1 MLYVT
6 TRNKNDAHTAH
17 KTLTTDRASD
27 GGFYVPFQ
35 MPVISQEDILALKD
49 KTFGQCIADIL
60 NLFFSARLDGWDV
73 DFCIGRYP
81 AKLVPMS
88 HRIVMAETWHNP
100 DWDFARMVRN
110 LYSRI
115 CGNEDKEGVPSNWA
129 WIAIRIAT
137 LFGLYG
143 DLLRKGLVRP
153 GETFDVSVPVGDFT
167 GPMALWYARE
177 IGLPIGTIIF
187 SCNEN
192 SSLWDLLHYGQIKT
206 NGVAVA
212 TNTPQCDVAVPAN
225 LERLIYGQ
233 AGAAAVNEFVAASAE
248 GKLYAPDEETLCA
261 VRKDIYAAVV
271 SQKRM
276 ESVICNVYRS
286 NAYLLDPYGALA
298 YGGLQ
303 DYRATAGEGRTT
315 VLLAEQSPIC
325 SSATVSKAMGITV
338 QELKD
343 RLSMS

>member
-17 KTLTTDRASD
+17 KTLLSDRAPD
-27 GGFYVPFQ
+27 GGLYVPFQ
-35 MPVISQEDILALKD
+35 IPVISKDDILALKD
-49 KTFGQCIADIL
+49 KSFGQCVADIL

-81 AKLVPMS
+81 VKLVPMS
-88 HRIVMAETWHNP
+88 HRIVVAETWHNP

-110 LYSRI
+110 LYSRV
-115 CGNEDKEGVPSNWA
+115 CGNGDTQGVPSNWA
-129 WIAIRIAT
+129 WIAMRIAT

-143 DLLRKGLVRP
+143 ELLRKGLAEP
-153 GETFDVSVPVGDFT
+153 NAIIDIALATGDFA
-167 GPMALWYARE
+167 GPMAVWYARE
-177 IGLPIGTIIF
+177 MGLPVGMIIS

-192 SSLWDLLHYGQIKT
+192 SGLWDLLHYGQVRT
-206 NGVAVA
+206 DTVAAA
-212 TNTPQCDVAVPAN
+212 TNTPQCDVAIPGN
-225 LERLIYGQ
+225 LERLIYGR
-233 AGAAAVNEFVAASAE
+233 AGTEAAESFANVVRE
-248 GKLYAPDEETLCA
+248 GSIYSPSEESLDPI
-261 VRKDIYAAVV
+261 REGIRAAVV

-315 VLLAEQSPIC
+315 ILITEQNPIC
-325 SSATVSKAMGITV
+325 SAATVSKAMGITV
-338 QELKD
+338 QELKE
-343 RLSMS
+343 RLSMA

>member
-17 KTLTTDRASD
+17 KTLASDRGAD

-35 MPVISQEDILALKD
+35 MPVFSAEDLAALKD
-49 KTFGQCIADIL
+49 KAFGQCIADVL

-81 AKLVPMS
+81 VKLIPMS
-88 HRIVMAETWHNP
+88 HRIVVAETWHNP
-100 DWDFARMVRN
+100 DWDYARMVRN
-110 LYSRI
+110 LTGRI
-115 CGNEDKEGVPSNWA
+115 WGNGDTQGVPSNWA

-143 DLLRKGLVRP
+143 QLLKQGLINLD
-153 GETFDVSVPVGDFT
+153 TTLDVAVPTGDFSS
-167 GPMALWYARE
+167 PMAVWYARQM
-177 IGLPIGTIIF
+177 GLPVGTVIC

-192 SSLWDLLHYGQIKT
+192 CSAWDLLHHGELRT
-206 NGVAVA
+206 DTVAVN
-212 TNTPQCDVAVPAN
+212 TNTPQCDIGMPAN
-225 LERLIYGQ
+225 IERLLFGCL
-233 AGAAAVNEFVAASAE
+233 GV
-248 GKLYAPDEETLCA
+248 EETEHFSSVCRAGGIYSLSEDHLSA
-261 VRKDIYAAVV
+261 VRKGMFAAVI

-276 ESVICNVYRS
+276 ESVICNVYRTS
-286 NAYLLDPYGALA
+286 SYLLDPYSALA

-315 VLLAEQSPIC
+315 LLLTERSPIC
-325 SSATVSKAMGITV
+325 SAATVAAALGITV
-338 QELKD
+338 QELKE
-343 RLSMS
+343 RLSTN